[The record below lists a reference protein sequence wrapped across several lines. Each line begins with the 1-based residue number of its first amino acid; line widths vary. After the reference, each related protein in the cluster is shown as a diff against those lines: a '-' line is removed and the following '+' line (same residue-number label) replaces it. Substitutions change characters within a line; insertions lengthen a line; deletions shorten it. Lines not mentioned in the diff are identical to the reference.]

1 MTNYQMIIQIND
13 KTRAN
18 IEKIQENNKME
29 KINKC
34 ISFTE
39 DLNLWLSCCGEFQDY
54 ILVREAQDECIKS
67 ILMCMQEF
75 YKEAM
80 MSLRQ
85 AMEHMLFVIFL
96 STSDGDTFEPV
107 HDALQITLIRN
118 INDDNYVSNMKEM
131 VMRQVKDSALATRLS
146 KNGANFTLLAYA
158 ASGNPRY
165 LLKSVK
171 LANKMDS
178 NSINEVFREY
188 YREDL
193 WAEHTKLGER
203 YPGYQRFIDWGR
215 DFIETKAIPEIKM
228 MDFYKKKRE
237 QHFIFGLIKMHL
249 RRLNNLYEF
258 LSILD

>member
-67 ILMCMQEF
+67 ILMCMQGF

-85 AMEHMLFVIFL
+85 AMEHMLFAIFL
-96 STSDGDTFEPV
+96 STSDYNYRLWKRGTYDMSWN
-107 HDALQITLIRN
+107 QIVDPQKGIFGKEYISSYARDL
-118 INDDNYVSNMKEM
+118 DDNRSIE
-131 VMRQVKDSALATRLS
+131 
-146 KNGANFTLLAYA
+146 LLTIA
-158 ASGNPRY
+158 
-165 LLKSVK
+165 KSVYRECSEYVHGNYNK
-171 LANKMDS
+171 LILLSDNLDY
-178 NSINEVFREY
+178 NEENVDRYIGIFESMQYLICMSLMIRFREIFDKK
-188 YREDL
+188 ENL
-193 WAEHTKLGER
+193 VKLESVVMDNLG
-203 YPGYQRFIDWGR
+203 
-215 DFIETKAIPEIKM
+215 TLPEI
-228 MDFYKKKRE
+228 
-237 QHFIFGLIKMHL
+237 QI
-249 RRLNNLYEF
+249 LYSTEKGE
-258 LSILD
+258 